1 MNRELREGK
10 LVEVLDGSVLTLTLD
25 RPPANAL
32 SLSMIALLHDALER
46 AAADARTRVIVLA
59 AVPGKV
65 FCAGHDLREIRAHR
79 SGDPDGG
86 RAYLKRL
93 FDGCSNLMKAIVH
106 HPRPVI
112 AAVDGVAS
120 AAGCQLVA
128 SCDLAL
134 ASDRAS
140 FATPGVNI
148 GGFCSTPMVALSRSV
163 AQKHAMEMLLTGAP
177 IDAEAA
183 LRFGLV
189 NRVVAAESLPQAVA
203 ELAGRI
209 ADKSPATIAR
219 GKRAFH
225 EQADMALAQAYD
237 YASSVM
243 VEDFM
248 SREADEGIGAFIE
261 KRSPDWPGT
270 AG

>member
-1 MNRELREGK
+1 
-10 LVEVLDGSVLTLTLD
+10 
-25 RPPANAL
+25 
-32 SLSMIALLHDALER
+32 
-46 AAADARTRVIVLA
+46 
-59 AVPGKV
+59 
-65 FCAGHDLREIRAHR
+65 
-79 SGDPDGG
+79 
-86 RAYLKRL
+86 
-93 FDGCSNLMKAIVH
+93 
-106 HPRPVI
+106 
-112 AAVDGVAS
+112 
-120 AAGCQLVA
+120 
-128 SCDLAL
+128 
-134 ASDRAS
+134 
-140 FATPGVNI
+140 
-148 GGFCSTPMVALSRSV
+148 
-163 AQKHAMEMLLTGAP
+163 MEMLLTGAP

-189 NRVVAAESLPQAVA
+189 NRVVAAEALRQAVA

-248 SREADEGIGAFIE
+248 SRDADEGIGAFIE
-261 KRSPDWPGT
+261 KRSPDWPGK